1 MGPCPG
7 CGIFTQTLGTAPNR
21 QFVIRWKANYF
32 NSPPGPAQAEFEV
45 LLTEGSNT
53 LSVIYG
59 ATGDNGLTAVSGI
72 QQDLNVFTS
81 FSCNKATLT
90 PGLRVNYIPTGCGS
104 HADTDRRQG
113 YTDAQATSYAAA
125 AAIVR
130 TLFGLKAGTRERKLA
145 SSPPGGGSA
154 FSEDD
159 VALAVEGANI
169 RRPASV

>member
-1 MGPCPG
+1 MW
-7 CGIFTQTLGTAPNR
+7 Q
-21 QFVIRWKANYF
+21 
-32 NSPPGPAQAEFEV
+32 
-45 LLTEGSNT
+45 
-53 LSVIYG
+53 
-59 ATGDNGLTAVSGI
+59 
-72 QQDLNVFTS
+72 
-81 FSCNKATLT
+81 
-90 PGLRVNYIPTGCGS
+90 S
-104 HADTDRRQG
+104 HADTDAAASEA
-113 YTDAQATSYAAA
+113 YTDAQATSYATA